1 MTAVDPRRTEGGD
14 YDLSNP
20 INSFIDVVRRLVFR
34 PVSFF
39 AGLPRRGNFINPL
52 VFALI
57 CYEISA
63 ILGGLLGLA
72 GGEPDRGL
80 GPFIVSLVVAPIGG
94 AIGLLILAGI
104 LHLLVRLIVG
114 VGNSGFGATFRAASY
129 VSVVNLVG

>member
-1 MTAVDPRRTEGGD
+1 MTAPDPGRTEGGD

-20 INSFIDVVRRLVFR
+20 INSFIDVVRRLVFQ

-39 AGLPRRGNFINPL
+39 AGLPRSGNFINPL

-72 GGEPDRGL
+72 
-80 GPFIVSLVVAPIGG
+80 
-94 AIGLLILAGI
+94 
-104 LHLLVRLIVG
+104 
-114 VGNSGFGATFRAASY
+114 
-129 VSVVNLVG
+129 

>member
-1 MTAVDPRRTEGGD
+1 MRIGYTRCSPIGGSSKESTWKEQGHDCCGSWENRGGD

-80 GPFIVSLVVAPIGG
+80 GPS
-94 AIGLLILAGI
+94 
-104 LHLLVRLIVG
+104 
-114 VGNSGFGATFRAASY
+114 
-129 VSVVNLVG
+129 